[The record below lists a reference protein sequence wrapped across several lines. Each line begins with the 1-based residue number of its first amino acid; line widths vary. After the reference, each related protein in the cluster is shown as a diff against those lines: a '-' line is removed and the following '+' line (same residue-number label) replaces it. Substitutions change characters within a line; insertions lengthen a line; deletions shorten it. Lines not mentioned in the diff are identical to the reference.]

1 LCLIHDLVLVPVRL
15 RDDAVVERWEEVLE
29 LLLFFIAE
37 FVDLSINRR
46 HDVSD
51 LKTDSANFD

>member
-1 LCLIHDLVLVPVRL
+1 MCLIHDLVLVPVRL

-51 LKTDSANFD
+51 LKADSANFD